1 MYAGACRDQERV
13 LIPGPGV
20 TGSCEL
26 PDSMLGKDSESLEE
40 QCTLLTEILLLQ
52 ICQKTLKTGY
62 FILHICI
69 FYFKIEIG
77 LKGWLFLRRT

>member
-20 TGSCEL
+20 TGNCEL
-26 PDSMLGKDSESLEE
+26 PDSMLDKDSESLEE

-52 ICQKTLKTGY
+52 ICQKDFKNGL
-62 FILHICI
+62 
-69 FYFKIEIG
+69 FYTSYMHF
-77 LKGWLFLRRT
+77 LF